1 MAVNQRACECARVP
15 LSALS
20 LAELSSVTSCIFRPS
35 ISASLEAKIC
45 CSSEIW
51 VCGAETEPESVSQR
65 TRSYRVWTPV
75 LAPPPPPGC
84 FWTLSH
90 LSCSQLLLKLTPL
103 SFQLLHSAL
112 QLLHLCSQTLSHI
125 RTQTETWSN
134 IRVMGNNG
142 PSGLRDRTN
151 RTPDPAQHRQPQS
164 RGSLG

>member
-1 MAVNQRACECARVP
+1 MHVY
-15 LSALS
+15 LS
-20 LAELSSVTSCIFRPS
+20 LRCHWLSCLQSPAASSGPRSQHLWRPRSAAAPRSGSVEQRRNQSQSPREP
-35 ISASLEAKIC
+35 
-45 CSSEIW
+45 
-51 VCGAETEPESVSQR
+51 GATGSGPPPPDPPE
-65 TRSYRVWTPV
+65 
-75 LAPPPPPGC
+75 PPPGC
-84 FWTLSH
+84 FWTLSLSH

-112 QLLHLCSQTLSHI
+112 QLLHFCSQTLSHT

-134 IRVMGNNG
+134 IRVTGNNG